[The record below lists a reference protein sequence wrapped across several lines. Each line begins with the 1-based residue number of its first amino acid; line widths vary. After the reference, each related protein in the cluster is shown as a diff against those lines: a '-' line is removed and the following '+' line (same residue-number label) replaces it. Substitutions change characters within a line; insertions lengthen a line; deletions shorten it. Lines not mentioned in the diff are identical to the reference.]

1 MKIDDKIGEI
11 ECLLVPFKNI
21 HPNYITAVGLLSNIL
36 IPYYLDNG
44 KINLA
49 NIFLVIRYLTDIL
62 DGAVARKY
70 KKTSKLGGLLD
81 TICDVMLMGIY
92 TNLITFKLTK
102 NLIFSRTA
110 GIFMS
115 LLHTYYLKSND
126 SIIEHENIKSD
137 ASNNVE
143 KTIQF
148 LTNNTIFVF
157 IGLFFFNLYY

>member
-1 MKIDDKIGEI
+1 
-11 ECLLVPFKNI
+11 
-21 HPNYITAVGLLSNIL
+21 
-36 IPYYLDNG
+36 
-44 KINLA
+44 
-49 NIFLVIRYLTDIL
+49 
-62 DGAVARKY
+62 
-70 KKTSKLGGLLD
+70 
-81 TICDVMLMGIY
+81 MLMGIY

-126 SIIEHENIKSD
+126 SIIEHENIKSN
-137 ASNNVE
+137 ASNNVD